1 MLLKTVTR
9 PDKLMKVRLWGYY
22 CFSRVLYSTQIL
34 SHSYFIDKTCS
45 EICANYYITLMG
57 PWHVKQANA
66 VLLTYHV
73 GKGYYSYR
81 IGKDSRQLV
90 FCFLF
95 FSYEQTKQNDKI
107 ITNTMNTN

>member
-1 MLLKTVTR
+1 MNVIKDCHKAWQVNEGQI
-9 PDKLMKVRLWGYY
+9 M
-22 CFSRVLYSTQIL
+22 RVLLFYQSIIF
-34 SHSYFIDKTCS
+34 HSDSPLDFIDKTCS
-45 EICANYYITLMG
+45 EICANYYIMLMG